1 MHLLSKEVSNI
12 REVKSR
18 GAKVILFATQ
28 DVAEQLK
35 EICQVVILPEIDD
48 MFMSFPATVALQLLS
63 YYVSLDK
70 GYDVDKPRN
79 LAKVVTVE

>member
-48 MFMSFPATVALQLLS
+48 MFMSFPATVTLQLLS